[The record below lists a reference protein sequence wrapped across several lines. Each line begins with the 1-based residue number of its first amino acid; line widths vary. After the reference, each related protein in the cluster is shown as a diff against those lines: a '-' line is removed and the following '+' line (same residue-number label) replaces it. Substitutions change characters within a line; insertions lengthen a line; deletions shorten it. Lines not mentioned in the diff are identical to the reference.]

1 MNSIIFIFSLLVLF
15 FNLSSA
21 ISPLYDQM
29 KTDIVNLN
37 VRNFDTQ
44 ITKLRTTGG
53 VSIVQYYTGGDGKS
67 STLK

>member
-1 MNSIIFIFSLLVLF
+1 MKNIIFLISLQVLLL
-15 FNLSSA
+15 NLSSA

-44 ITKLRTTGG
+44 ITKLRSTGG

-67 STLK
+67 

>member
-1 MNSIIFIFSLLVLF
+1 MKIIIFLLFQLILF

-37 VRNFDTQ
+37 ARNFDTQ

-67 STLK
+67 